1 MKISYNWL
9 KWYVDPLPN
18 ADELAEKI
26 IFGAFEVEEK
36 EVVGD
41 DTIFEIKVLPDRAHD
56 CLSHHGI
63 AHEIAGL
70 LGSRFIDPTE
80 KFVVPPSHP
89 TQLQV
94 AIQTEKCRRYAARII
109 RNVKIGPSP
118 EWVVKH
124 LESIG
129 QRSINNIVDATNLV
143 MFDCG
148 QPTHAFDA
156 KKLANEKITV
166 RTVSENEAMVIP
178 LLSNESK
185 ELQPGEMVIADEKNL
200 LAIAGVKGGTKAEVD
215 DRTVDIVI
223 EVANFDPV
231 TVRKTARRLNILT
244 DSAKRFENE
253 LTPELVPYAMREL
266 SATIAEMCPDAV
278 FEDIVDIYPNPVQ
291 QRHVSFTTDYINKKL
306 GITITEND
314 VTTILDRYEYE
325 YAQDSGTFTVA
336 IPFERIDI
344 VGQHDMIEEIGRAY
358 GYEKIEAQLPIITKK
373 PEINTVFAKISAIK
387 SDLVTKGY
395 YEVMNYSFVK
405 KGDYEVARG
414 PVGKSALRKNL
425 ADGLKDSYEL
435 NRLNKELLEIDDM
448 KVFEIGT
455 VFSKAGEEFHVAYAD
470 KKGIIEKTL
479 DEYINENNLLV
490 DEYILPETS
499 PVATFTMWSDYPY
512 IARDIAVWV
521 PESVS
526 DSEIS
531 EIIRNHSTNL
541 LVRGPRL
548 FDTFTKDGRTS
559 YAFRMVFQSFERT
572 LQEEEISLIMTT
584 ITTALQNN
592 GWEVR

>member
-36 EVVGD
+36 EIIGD

-56 CLSHHGI
+56 CLSHRGI

-94 AIQTEKCRRYAARII
+94 AIQTEKCRRYAACII

-156 KKLANEKITV
+156 KKLANEKITI
-166 RTVSENEAMVIP
+166 RTVSENDTLVIP

-185 ELQPGEMVIADEKNL
+185 ELQPGEIVITDEKNL